1 MHRTSRKLVVR
12 FLGFLLSLLLL
23 FRSATAAPPKE
34 ADFRRVTD
42 WLWLLAGAATGF
54 VAHEGGHLLLDLAAG
69 TKPELHKVTLGPFPF
84 FAIQPTVTDL
94 SPRLRYAI
102 PAMGFA
108 AQDLYS
114 ELILG
119 IDPRLR
125 EHHHPFLKGMLG
137 FHAVLS
143 VGYAITGFAGIGPSQ
158 SDVNSMSRALQVPP
172 WAIGTMVLVPAVCD
186 VYRYFVPDSRWAP
199 WVSLSAKLTTIGA
212 IAAF

>member
-1 MHRTSRKLVVR
+1 MVVKRHKPYLRLLCFVLASTLLVR
-12 FLGFLLSLLLL
+12 G
-23 FRSATAAPPKE
+23 AAAAPPKE

-69 TKPELHKVTLGPFPF
+69 TKPELRKVTLGPFPF
-84 FAIQPTVTDL
+84 FAIQPTVTDV

-102 PAMGFA
+102 PAMGFVT
-108 AQDLYS
+108 QDLYS

-119 IDPRLR
+119 IDPRIR

-143 VGYAITGFAGIGPSQ
+143 VGYAITGFAGVGPSQ
-158 SDVNSMSRALQVPP
+158 SDVNSMSRALSVPP
-172 WAIGTMVLVPAVCD
+172 WGVGLLVLVPAACD
-186 VYRYFVPDSRWAP
+186 IYRYFVPDSRWAP